1 MDRQFQQQRQ
11 TDRQTDGQR
20 RTQSL
25 FWELGVGRYGFCE
38 IREVLRLPLSV
49 GAVLAGGVG
58 VHGRPVRLLAVF
70 ARWHPLVYP
79 VQASG
84 LFEVANLPRGRE
96 TLNGWRTDSG
106 RGENKN

>member
-1 MDRQFQQQRQ
+1 M
-11 TDRQTDGQR
+11 
-20 RTQSL
+20 
-25 FWELGVGRYGFCE
+25 GVGSGALWGSVR

-70 ARWHPLVYP
+70 AWRHPLVYP

-96 TLNGWRTDSG
+96 TLNGWRTD
-106 RGENKN
+106 RGGEKN